1 MLLDAQFII
10 MQKEGEKQINVNP
23 EENTTFSALLFP
35 DTADLGIIVMVGRV
49 TMSLWPPHMWCP

>member
-1 MLLDAQFII
+1 
-10 MQKEGEKQINVNP
+10 VNP

-49 TMSLWPPHMWCP
+49 TVGNPYSGHG